1 MGMETEE
8 TQRARRLRETGVA
21 AQEAGLITQE
31 SSAPGAGPTVPGRVY
46 AYCNR
51 VTEVLTV
58 AAVLMELVVIV
69 GNVILRSFFRSPI
82 GWADEAGEATMT
94 IIAFGGAAMAMYRGQ
109 MIAMDFVVQRMR
121 SPYRRIAMAAGDWGM
136 IAAAAVLCFA
146 FQGMLQLG
154 LSAIAPGNLPINI
167 NEFWTEI
174 ALPIGVTMF
183 AVNVVGS
190 RMVKYPLSD
199 LLLGLVAAVAGAL
212 VIWVLAL
219 LNPVGMDVGLALLV
233 AGLTFIVLL
242 VIGQPI
248 AFGFV
253 SAAIVFLVLSQDVG
267 VDAVPTQMWEELQ
280 NPVLLAVPFFVWAGF
295 LLTLGGMS
303 QYLARF
309 VIALVGHFRGGLLQ
323 VVVVA
328 MYLFSG
334 LSGSKA
340 ADIAAVSSALKGIID
355 EDDASK
361 VRYTAVLNAS
371 AVMGTTVPPSTDL
384 IIIGS
389 ITGVSILGLFLAGVL
404 PALVL
409 AVCMMVIIYVRAR
422 SAGTATT
429 KRASLAKLAVS
440 FGAAIPALTV
450 PVVLIVG
457 ILGGF
462 ATPTEI
468 SGVAV
473 VYAFFAATLVYR
485 KTNMKS
491 VWNLTI
497 DAVSIAGMALF
508 ALAAASA
515 FAFVLDI
522 AEVPQDIGG
531 FVASAH
537 VSPILFMLIV
547 AVFLFVM
554 GSVLEGLPCLLVFAP
569 LLLGPAVQLG
579 INPFQFVVVML
590 IAAQLGVHTPPIGV
604 AYYISC
610 LLTKTSPS
618 KAMRAAWGYGVVIFV
633 GLLIIILVSQITTIL
648 PSLSHVPAVV
658 SPT

>member
-1 MGMETEE
+1 MASEE
-8 TQRARRLRETGVA
+8 ARRARRLRETGLA
-21 AQEAGLITQE
+21 AQEANLISGE
-31 SSAPGAGPTVPGRVY
+31 PSAPDAGSTVLGRLY

-58 AAVLMELVVIV
+58 TALLIELAVIV

-82 GWADEAGEATMT
+82 EWADEAGEATMT

-121 SPYRRIAMAAGDWGM
+121 SPYRRIAMAAGDWAM
-136 IAAAAVLCFA
+136 IAAAIVICFA

-154 LSAIAPGNLPINI
+154 LSAIAPGNLPVNI
-167 NEFWTEI
+167 PEFWTEV
-174 ALPIGVTMF
+174 ALPIGVTVF
-183 AVNVVGS
+183 TVNVIGS
-190 RMVKYPLSD
+190 RMVKYSLFD
-199 LLLGLVAAVAGAL
+199 VVFGLLAACAGAL
-212 VIWVLAL
+212 VIWILAL

-233 AGLTFIVLL
+233 AAATFIVLL

-253 SAAIVFLVLSQDVG
+253 SASLVFLVLSQDVG
-267 VDAVPTQMWEELQ
+267 LDSVPTQMWEELQ

-309 VIALVGHFRGGLLQ
+309 VIALVGHLRGGLLQ

-340 ADIAAVSSALKGIID
+340 ADIAAVSSALKGIIAD
-355 EDDASK
+355 DDASK
-361 VRYTAVLNAS
+361 ARYTGVLNAS
-371 AVMGTTVPPSTDL
+371 AVMGTTVPPSTNL

-409 AVCMMVIIYVRAR
+409 ALCMMVIIYVRAR
-422 SAGTATT
+422 FSGAETV
-429 KRASLAKLAVS
+429 KRASLATLTRS

-473 VYAFFAATLVYR
+473 VYAFIAATLVYR

-491 VWNLTI
+491 VWHLTV

-590 IAAQLGVHTPPIGV
+590 IAAELGVHTPPIGV

-618 KAMRAAWGYGVVIFV
+618 KAMRAAWGYGVVVFV
-633 GLLIIILVSQITTIL
+633 GLIIIILFAWITAIL
-648 PSLSHVPAVV
+648 PSLAHIPAVV
-658 SPT
+658 SQT